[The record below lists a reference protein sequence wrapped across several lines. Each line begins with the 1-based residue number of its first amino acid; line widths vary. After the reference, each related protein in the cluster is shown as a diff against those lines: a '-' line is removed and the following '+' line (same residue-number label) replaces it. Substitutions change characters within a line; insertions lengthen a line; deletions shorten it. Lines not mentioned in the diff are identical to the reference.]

1 MRVEKRAAPWQVMN
15 EKVLGPDHIQM
26 ATTYHAMAV
35 AMSIIG
41 LYSLSVKH
49 ETKTLEILRTKLGD
63 SDQRSQES
71 LVWLNYFRSA
81 WSHFGRRCHQP
92 LCAICRACCGRV

>member
-1 MRVEKRAAPWQVMN
+1 MRVEKREAPWQVMN

-81 WSHFGRRCHQP
+81 
-92 LCAICRACCGRV
+92 